1 MHHHDMYQIE
11 FVSAGE
17 GTLKLNNKEYPAK
30 RGLMYAIRLRDYHA
44 YEVSETLTVH
54 RIILPMKCMPE
65 KMSYGM
71 LKSKVD
77 IITHLDEEPSKHIEN
92 LFLMLESR
100 REALFKNE
108 IFIQEWLINII
119 VTEFFERAKYRP
131 EDVYVSDADKVDRV
145 MVYIEDNF
153 RKKLTIADVAAE
165 FKMNPNYLNRIFKEQ
180 KGITLYAAVKNA
192 RLEYSKK
199 LLTDTELPIAE
210 VSKTCGYSD
219 GANFLRDFKKMTGVA
234 PLRYRKLK
242 GVVNEKLQIDVLAC
256 LSQLLQHR
264 LTPVFAGR
272 QISRP
277 GAVTGAEAQP
287 VQIIEGAGIF
297 GVLRFPHFLGGSL
310 LRQFQAEPAPTLLQL
325 PQIAAAVLL
334 TVDEEIKQSAKHRQ
348 PKDQNDPCQ
357 LKRGISAAG
366 YDSQH
371 HQHADEQQGGIDIS
385 GILA

>member
-1 MHHHDMYQIE
+1 MKDIRHIQLYYKEAFKVMFDKYETDGEEMHHHDMYQIE
-11 FVSAGE
+11 FIADGE
-17 GTLKLNNKEYPAK
+17 GTLKINNKEYPAK
-30 RGLMYAIRLRDYHA
+30 RGLMYAIRLRDYHSF
-44 YEVSETLTVH
+44 EVSETLTVH
-54 RIILPMKCMPE
+54 RIILPLKCMPE

-77 IITHLDEEPSKHIEN
+77 IITRLEEEPARHIEN

-108 IFIQEWLINII
+108 IFIQECLVNVI

-153 RKKLTIADVAAE
+153 RKKLTIADVASE

-199 LLTDTELPIAE
+199 LLIDTELPIAE

-242 GVVNEKLQIDVLAC
+242 GVINESD
-256 LSQLLQHR
+256 
-264 LTPVFAGR
+264 T
-272 QISRP
+272 
-277 GAVTGAEAQP
+277 
-287 VQIIEGAGIF
+287 
-297 GVLRFPHFLGGSL
+297 
-310 LRQFQAEPAPTLLQL
+310 
-325 PQIAAAVLL
+325 
-334 TVDEEIKQSAKHRQ
+334 DEE
-348 PKDQNDPCQ
+348 
-357 LKRGISAAG
+357 
-366 YDSQH
+366 
-371 HQHADEQQGGIDIS
+371 
-385 GILA
+385 